1 MLRQI
6 AILITARNE
15 RRDNMAITVWGR
27 RTSSNV
33 QKVIW
38 TLGELELPFEH
49 VVVGGFAKGTD
60 TPDYRA
66 MNPNGLVPTI
76 RDGDLVL
83 WESHAI
89 VRYLS
94 AEYGSGLLF
103 PVEARERAI
112 VDQWTDWTA
121 TTFQPAWGAVFLAKV
136 RTPEADRKPDAIA
149 RAIAQAEKQ
158 FEILDRRLADVPYLA
173 GEQLTY
179 ADLVAGIGLYRW
191 TSMDIPR
198 STFAKVAAWHQRLR
212 ERPAYVRAVEV
223 PYDELVGR
231 LTF

>member
-1 MLRQI
+1 
-6 AILITARNE
+6 
-15 RRDNMAITVWGR
+15 MAITVWGR
-27 RTSSNV
+27 LTSSNV

-49 VVVGGFAKGTD
+49 IVVGGFAKGTD
-60 TPDYRA
+60 TPEYRA

-76 RDGDLVL
+76 RDGELVL
-83 WESHAI
+83 WESNAI

-103 PVEARERAI
+103 PVEPRERAI
-112 VDQWTDWTA
+112 VDQWADWTA
-121 TTFQPAWGAVFLAKV
+121 TTFQPSWSAVFAARV
-136 RTPEADRKPDAIA
+136 RTPAEQQKPEAIA
-149 RAIAQAEKQ
+149 KAIAHAEVQ
-158 FEILDRRLADVPYLA
+158 FEILDRRLAEVPYLA

-179 ADLVAGIGLYRW
+179 ADLIAGIGLYRW

-198 STFAKVAAWHQRLR
+198 RAFANVAAWHQRLR
-212 ERPAYVRAVEV
+212 ERPAYVKGVEV